1 MDTFRHFTAMPWGH
15 SVKSMLNSEQ
25 TPLRRHQSNSTGHS
39 QLWLVMQAA
48 CALAAAMGIG
58 RFVFT
63 PILPLMQ
70 AQAGVTAQTGA
81 DLASANYIGY
91 LLGAL
96 IGIGI
101 PRVSRSAVA
110 VRVSL
115 LILIASLALM
125 PATESS
131 NLWFALRLVAGAAS
145 SIVFVV
151 AVSSMLTGL
160 AAKTRHLAGWGF
172 GGVGAGILL
181 SGIMIA
187 IIRTAGTWQMTWW
200 ISAAATGLLAAA
212 AWRLPAANPG
222 TVESFSKTR
231 RRTGKWF
238 AALWTSYTLEG
249 VGYIIAG
256 TFLVAAVQSGASE
269 AIGSSVWIVVGL
281 AAIPSS
287 VLWTW
292 LARRWTRPSLLFVS
306 LAVQAIGIALPAV
319 FGGTVVSLIAAG
331 LFGATFMGVSSLALA
346 IGDHLQTPRA
356 VGLLTA
362 GYSVGQILGPI
373 LAAPLLAS
381 GYSQAM
387 ILGSI
392 LVFAAALAAAAMCLR
407 FPHDLT
413 PLPVR

>member
-1 MDTFRHFTAMPWGH
+1 
-15 SVKSMLNSEQ
+15 
-25 TPLRRHQSNSTGHS
+25 
-39 QLWLVMQAA
+39 
-48 CALAAAMGIG
+48 MGIG

-70 AQAGVTAQTGA
+70 AQAGVSAQTGA
-81 DLASANYIGY
+81 DLASANYVGY

-96 IGIGI
+96 LGIGI
-101 PRVSRSAVA
+101 PSVSHSAVA
-110 VRVSL
+110 ARLSL
-115 LILIASLALM
+115 LVLIASLALM
-125 PATESS
+125 PATDSS
-131 NLWFALRLVAGAAS
+131 TMWFALRLVAGASS

-151 AVSSMLTGL
+151 AASSMFSGL
-160 AAKTRHLAGWGF
+160 KARTRHLAGWGF

-187 IIRTAGTWQMTWW
+187 AIRTAATWQMTWW
-200 ISAAATGLLAAA
+200 ISAAVTCLLALG
-212 AWRLPAANPG
+212 AWNLPTATPDIA
-222 TVESFSKTR
+222 ESSSKAR
-231 RRTGKWF
+231 PRTGKWF

-249 VGYIIAG
+249 IGYIIAG
-256 TFLVAAVQSGASE
+256 TFLVAAVQSAGSE
-269 AIGSSVWIVVGL
+269 SIGSTVWIVVGL
-281 AAIPSS
+281 AAMPSS

-292 LARRWTRPSLLFVS
+292 LARKWTRPSLLFIS
-306 LAVQAIGIALPAV
+306 LALQSIGIALPALY
-319 FGGTVVSLIAAG
+319 GGAVVSLIAAG

-381 GYSQAM
+381 GYNQAM

-392 LVFAAALAAAAMCLR
+392 LVFAAALAAAVMCLR
-407 FPHDLT
+407 FPHELAT
-413 PLPVR
+413 RQVR